1 MLKSTQF
8 VIPLADQMK
17 MKSLM
22 RQVASVL
29 QDIIECSIKSAERVQ
44 KEPFM
49 TRPIRSVSA
58 SVPTTKFG
66 LMSINAA
73 FVHGELIT

>member
-1 MLKSTQF
+1 MLRSTLF
-8 VIPLADQMK
+8 VISLADQMK
-17 MKSLM
+17 MKYLM
-22 RQVASVL
+22 RQVVSVL
-29 QDIIECSIKSAERVQ
+29 QDIIECLIKYADLVQ